1 MRYNLKGVISSD
13 EDAPIYRFFGM
24 AAVSPADI
32 RQAIADNPAGEDFV
46 LEINSGGGSVYAG
59 FEMYSILRAAVEE
72 GQLTEDTPAEELA
85 ELLMSRLYGMMIFWC
100 MSDGRY
106 VPSERTDAL
115 CDLELERLLAPY
127 IRRSE

>member
-46 LEINSGGGSVYAG
+46 LDTET
-59 FEMYSILRAAVEE
+59 LAVTTVVN
-72 GQLTEDTPAEELA
+72 TEQEA
-85 ELLMSRLYGMMIFWC
+85 LMASAIG
-100 MSDGRY
+100 
-106 VPSERTDAL
+106 
-115 CDLELERLLAPY
+115 
-127 IRRSE
+127 

>member
-59 FEMYSILRAAVEE
+59 FEMYSILRAAGVP
-72 GQLTEDTPAEELA
+72 T
-85 ELLMSRLYGMMIFWC
+85 RL
-100 MSDGRY
+100 
-106 VPSERTDAL
+106 E
-115 CDLELERLLAPY
+115 Y
-127 IRRSE
+127 IKVNMAS